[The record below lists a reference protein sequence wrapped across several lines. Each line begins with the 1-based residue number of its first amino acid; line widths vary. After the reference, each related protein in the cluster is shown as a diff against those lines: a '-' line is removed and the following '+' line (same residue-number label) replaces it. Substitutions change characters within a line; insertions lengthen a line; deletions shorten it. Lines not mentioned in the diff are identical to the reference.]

1 MDDEPQSYHRSS
13 YNAALREITSQRKDE
28 LSEIERDWA
37 IAVTDAF
44 DMLEKI
50 VFEKLNDDYRAAVM
64 LIIEMRKD
72 LFNFMPMP
80 MSSED
85 ESENKEI
92 NPREP
97 RDVRD
102 EIISIAR
109 FIEWILFRKMDFSPS
124 KLVNLFDA
132 DNLSEATNKYCR
144 SLEDVL
150 THVRADLAPGN
161 MTSQTTSSIGR
172 HLKLVSVSKRK

>member
-1 MDDEPQSYHRSS
+1 
-13 YNAALREITSQRKDE
+13 
-28 LSEIERDWA
+28 
-37 IAVTDAF
+37 
-44 DMLEKI
+44 
-50 VFEKLNDDYRAAVM
+50 
-64 LIIEMRKD
+64 
-72 LFNFMPMP
+72 
-80 MSSED
+80 MSSEH

-97 RDVRD
+97 RVVRD

-132 DNLSEATNKYCR
+132 DKLSEATNKYCR

-150 THVRADLAPGN
+150 THVRADFAPGN